1 MCKISKLSLK
11 EAKEY
16 LLEEQGYLEEDLE
29 EMTVPEII
37 DLYEM
42 YHEEC

>member
-1 MCKISKLSLK
+1 MNKLSLK
-11 EAKEY
+11 EAREY

-29 EMTVPEII
+29 EMSPVEII

-42 YHEEC
+42 YLEEEYE